1 MSLSGKKILLG
12 ISGSIAAY
20 KAPLLIRLLKK
31 EGVDVRVIMTPNAK
45 DFVTPLT
52 VATLSEH
59 PVHNTSF
66 NPNDGKWDSHVD
78 LGRWA
83 DLFVI
88 APASA
93 NVLGKMAH
101 GIADN
106 HFMTTYLASKCPVY
120 IAPAMDLDMYH
131 HPTTQDNIKKII
143 RNGAFM
149 IEAQEGPLASGLCGA
164 GRMEEPEV
172 IFEVIKSHFER
183 ELTFQGKKI
192 LVTAGPTYEAI
203 DSVRF
208 IGNYSSGRMGI
219 ALAKEFADRGAEV
232 SLVIGPSAIEI
243 DHPRIFRIDV
253 VSAKEMYNACTNLFD
268 QMDITVMSAAVA
280 DYTIDKP
287 AEFKIKKS
295 DEAPAINLIPT
306 KDILAE
312 LGKQKNENQ
321 ILIGFALETDNEI
334 INAKKKLHNKNL
346 DFIVLNSLKD
356 EGAGFESKTN
366 KISIISKDG
375 EIVDFELKPKSVVA
389 LDIVDK
395 VYSLVKNK

>member
-20 KAPLLIRLLKK
+20 KAPSLIRLLKK
-31 EGVDVRVIMTPNAK
+31 EGADVRVIMTPNAK

-59 PVHNTSF
+59 PVHNTAF

-106 HFMTTYLASKCPVY
+106 HFMTTYLASKCSVY

-131 HPTTQDNIKKII
+131 HPTTQENIKRII
-143 RNGAFM
+143 RNGAYL

-172 IFEVIKSHFER
+172 IFDVIKAHFEK
-183 ELTFQGKKI
+183 ELSLNGKKI
-192 LVTAGPTYEAI
+192 LVSAGPTYEAI

-208 IGNYSSGRMGI
+208 IGNYSSGRMGFAI
-219 ALAKEFADRGAEV
+219 AKEFADRGAEV
-232 SLVIGPSAIEI
+232 TLVAGPSPLEI
-243 DHPRIFRIDV
+243 NHPLVYRINV
-253 VSAKEMYNACTNLFD
+253 VSAQEMYKACTNLYD
-268 QMDITVMSAAVA
+268 QMDITVMAAAVA
-280 DYTIDKP
+280 DYTIEKP
-287 AEFKIKKS
+287 AEHKIKKS
-295 DEAPAINLIPT
+295 GTAPEIILSPT

-312 LGKQKNENQ
+312 LGRRKKDNQ
-321 ILIGFALETDNEI
+321 ILVGFALETDNEI
-334 INAKKKLHNKNL
+334 ANAKKKLDNKNL
-346 DFIVLNSLKD
+346 DFVVLNSLKD
-356 EGAGFESKTN
+356 EGAGFETKTN
-366 KISIISKDG
+366 KISIIQKNG
-375 EIVDFELKPKSVVA
+375 EIINYDLKPKMAVA
-389 LDIVDK
+389 VDIVDNIFK
-395 VYSLVKNK
+395 LVK